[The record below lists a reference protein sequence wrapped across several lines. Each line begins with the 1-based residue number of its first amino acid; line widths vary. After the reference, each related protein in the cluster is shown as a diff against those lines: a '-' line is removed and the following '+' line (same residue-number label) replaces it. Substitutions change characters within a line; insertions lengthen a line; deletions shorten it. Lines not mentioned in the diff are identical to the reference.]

1 VRLVASF
8 DLDAV
13 TTHPIDFRLVAG
25 GGAALFLRESVL
37 LEAQEALASMRYAIV
52 PLDASEWTEESALHE
67 ALSAGLGFPA
77 YYGRNLDALNDCLG
91 DVARGDYGWS
101 ASTTTGLVVVVRG
114 FAAFARRDP
123 VLARHVAEA
132 FIGTTRGAL
141 LFGHRIMWLLHVD
154 EPDFRLDLDARTYLP
169 WNGREWLSAN
179 RR

>member
-37 LEAQEALASMRYAIV
+37 LETQQALLSMRYTVV
-52 PLDASEWTEESALHE
+52 PLDASGWTEESALHE
-67 ALSAGLGFPA
+67 AMSVALDFPA

-91 DVARGDYGWS
+91 DVAHGDYGWS
-101 ASTTTGLVVVVRG
+101 PSTSTGLVVVVRG
-114 FAAFARRDP
+114 FAAFARREP
-123 VLARHVAEA
+123 VLARHVAGA
-132 FIGTTRGAL
+132 FIGTTREAL
-141 LFGHRIMWLLHVD
+141 LFGHRIVWLLHVD
-154 EPDFRLDLDARTYLP
+154 DPDFRLDLDARTYLP
-169 WNGREWLSAN
+169 WNGREWLDAN